1 MPRLFFNFLIDCFT
15 FLPYITLFF
24 YFAGLLYML
33 GFQGVGLH
41 GWVGYLSCWYIDGM
55 DRNHK
60 KNWGN
65 ISHFYFHIAM
75 E

>member
-1 MPRLFFNFLIDCFT
+1 
-15 FLPYITLFF
+15 
-24 YFAGLLYML
+24 ML